1 MAQNDIFQ
9 YLKKINKPVCAKDI
23 SKHFGLSLVSA
34 QRNLRRLNDF
44 GFVKYKP
51 KQINKCKVKE
61 FWYSLK

>member
-23 SKHFGLSLVSA
+23 SKQFGITSVSA

-44 GFVKYKP
+44 GFIKSETKTV
-51 KQINKCKVKE
+51 NRCKVKG
-61 FWYSLK
+61 FWYTLK